1 MQTPKTPSTKPKPKT
16 EGSSVPVW
24 GVGDCDWALGDDHS
38 SSSHVSL
45 WSLSVI
51 VILIVPHDKNQTPKI
66 DLNPRALS
74 RRSPL
79 SFFLAFLF
87 PSSCRFSRFSCL
99 VLFLFFGVDSCGCNF
114 DCGRSRP
121 QLRRAAGPLLVSKPQ
136 EPAHGHWCPPSCRGG
151 VHRGERK
158 MQDTDPKRNE
168 DRKI

>member
-1 MQTPKTPSTKPKPKT
+1 MR
-16 EGSSVPVW
+16 
-24 GVGDCDWALGDDHS
+24 LGDDHS

-51 VILIVPHDKNQTPKI
+51 VILVVPHDKNQTPKI

-74 RRSPL
+74 CRSPL

-121 QLRRAAGPLLVSKPQ
+121 QLRHAAGPWLVSKPQ

-151 VHRGERK
+151 VHRGNEKCKIPIQKEMKTEKFERESTSTSSCST
-158 MQDTDPKRNE
+158 MGICENVEQHRL
-168 DRKI
+168 